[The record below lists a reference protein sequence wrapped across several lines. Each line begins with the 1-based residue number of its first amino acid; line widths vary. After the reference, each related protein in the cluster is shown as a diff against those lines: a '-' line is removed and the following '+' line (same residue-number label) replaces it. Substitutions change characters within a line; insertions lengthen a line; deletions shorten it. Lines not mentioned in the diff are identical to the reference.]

1 MEEESIQF
9 IANTKGW
16 TSIKKMKVTPATD
29 PRAFLEFLASL
40 NTGIDRKVEEFLGR
54 IVDLSKVDKVLSELF
69 EGKAKPEEIIQKVNG
84 PTVNRVVSELTTALT
99 HFQPGEQKEIAEF
112 LKVYAMRKALKQN
125 KIRVDYSE
133 IDIPGM
139 KRLKKVKGKE

>member
-54 IVDLSKVDKVLSELF
+54 IVDLNKVDKVLSELF

-84 PTVNRVVSELTTALT
+84 STINKVVSELTTSLKL
-99 HFQPGEQKEIAEF
+99 QPGEQKEIAEF

-139 KRLKKVKGKE
+139 KRLKKGKGKE

>member
-16 TSIKKMKVTPATD
+16 TSIKKMKVTQETD

-40 NTGIDRKVEEFLGR
+40 NAGIARKVEDFLGK
-54 IVDLSKVDKVLSELF
+54 IVDITKVDKALNELF
-69 EGKAKPEEIIQKVNG
+69 ESKAKPEEIIQKVNG
-84 PTVNRVVSELTTALT
+84 MQVNKAISELIEGLNNL
-99 HFQPGEQKEIAEF
+99 QPGEKKEVSDF

-139 KRLKKVKGKE
+139 KKLKKTK